1 VAVPEYAT
9 LGSYDDRDDAIRAA
23 LDDLAPGATLTVH
36 EQHCWLATDQICTCT
51 PQTWTNP
58 LD

>member
-1 VAVPEYAT
+1 VPDYST
-9 LGSYDDRDDAIRAA
+9 LSHHDDQRDAIVAA

-36 EQHCWLATDQICTCT
+36 AEHCAGPERCTCT

>member
-1 VAVPEYAT
+1 VPEYTT
-9 LGSYDDRDDAIRAA
+9 LSSHDDQRDAIVAA
-23 LDDLAPGATLTVH
+23 LDDLAPAATLRVH
-36 EQHCWLATDQICTCT
+36 DQNCGGPERCTCT